1 MRFAMGR
8 GGSPERPTNYAIDNT
23 SERVV
28 NFILSTAFQHEFWSR
43 LR

>member
-1 MRFAMGR
+1 MSRPDV
-8 GGSPERPTNYAIDNT
+8 PEQPADYRITNA

-28 NFILSTAFQHEFWSR
+28 NFILSTAFQHEFWSG